1 MDGLEPMVNVL
12 EVATKW
18 LLTMM
23 VAKTYGG
30 SLPLLT
36 GAMTLWKTCW
46 LGSQRLLRCGGGDD
60 WS

>member
-18 LLTMM
+18 LLTLM
-23 VAKTYGG
+23 VAKTYDG

-36 GAMTLWKTCW
+36 GAMTL
-46 LGSQRLLRCGGGDD
+46 
-60 WS
+60 